1 MNMISQAMNCDIYSH
16 LHPASAVYLRGYSGG
31 MVGVRLGRKK
41 MRVCE
46 GKKAAKMEGGRKR
59 H

>member
-1 MNMISQAMNCDIYSH
+1 MNCDIYSH
-16 LHPASAVYLRGYSGG
+16 LHRASAVYLRGYSGG